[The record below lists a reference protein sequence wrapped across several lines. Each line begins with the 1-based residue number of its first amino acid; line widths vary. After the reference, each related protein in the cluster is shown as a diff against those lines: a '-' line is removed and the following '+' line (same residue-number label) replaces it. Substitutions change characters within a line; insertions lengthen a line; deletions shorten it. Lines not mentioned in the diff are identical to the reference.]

1 MKPRFDNFDACQDS
15 DSAHSY
21 CGHPLTMDLSDQV
34 AIAFITMFILVL
46 IVLKYVVIF
55 FVIFVNIFIF
65 VVIVIFIM
73 FLILIL
79 MSRKRKEL
87 V

>member
-1 MKPRFDNFDACQDS
+1 MKPRFDIFDACQDS

-46 IVLKYVVIF
+46 IVLKSVIIF
-55 FVIFVNIFIF
+55 FVIFVNIFIV
-65 VVIVIFIM
+65 VVIVIM